1 MKQWLDRAAKAFDI
15 AWLIW
20 TGAILLLGFLVLVA
34 RALYL
39 AWK

>member
-1 MKQWLDRAAKAFDI
+1 MRRWLDRTAKALDI
-15 AWLIW
+15 AWLVW
-20 TGAILLLGFLVLVA
+20 TGAILLLGLLMLIA